1 MFPLQRFLLL
11 LEQHGFAKI
20 GIAEH
25 RRLQQLL
32 ETEGEHYTQDSEELK
47 YLIAP
52 IFAKSPAE
60 QEKLYAVFD
69 NFRASH
75 LQEAQKLVAEGK
87 PLLEISTREVVYEA
101 LHRYRYI
108 IYTLLLLL
116 GVNLGVFVWQ
126 KVAIP
131 VGTIPTTITP
141 TCPHQHAPPNVA
153 FLLQPN
159 TDTIALG
166 SPLTIIDQTPA
177 NEKDS
182 LLLTWQIGDTTYTQ
196 TLPIL
201 TSNQGGNATRKSTFK
216 GLTKEEGSLSISLQA
231 RYASDT
237 DRLCPDTSLVRTLWV
252 KDPNKPDVKRRI
264 ELPAAYALTD
274 RDTQVLQIPWV
285 KYLPYCLLLFALGL
299 MAELFAR
306 WLRALHQYQPPI
318 PEHNLDEEEEEPES
332 YSQPFHLSY
341 PRQAWAPE
349 PFVYDVANAMRQR
362 ETSERKKMDMRA
374 SVRATAQQA
383 GMPTLVEKHLS
394 RPTQYLALIDSA
406 CRDDHQAAFFEQ
418 WIDSLAEQDVLIERF
433 TFRHDIRMCV
443 NAEHLNGI
451 SLQDLYA
458 ICPLHRLLVLSDGN
472 YFISTLRPQL
482 HNWVTP
488 LLGSGELRR
497 LWKQRALITPRP
509 IAEWDYR
516 ERLLAQVFSIV
527 PANPEGQ
534 LMLVELLTNDDPY
547 DYRRHKK
554 QFNQLV
560 ADQTVE
566 QLPNDWYEEFA
577 QNPDFDSNRKI
588 PDYLKIWLAAVSLH
602 PEPTYEVLMAMG
614 KALQTNPPKEL
625 QNADLKASPDFSR
638 MLPFVRIEWLRSGKI
653 PPTIRRKLQDFLRQ
667 YPNTEALA
675 RKTVLELLKG
685 MNPPPNSLAYYEHK
699 DLVKE
704 HQKALGLLR
713 QNKTAQLELPLLAY
727 INQELI
733 DPEPPPPPPPLTW
746 LQKWQQW
753 HILQKV
759 WQTATQYLRQTQTW
773 LLRLSLAL
781 LLLVATI
788 YIAKQMGYLQA
799 AQLPQYVQLNNQA
812 AQLLTEQKNTDY
824 LNAAEQQLLQAQQ
837 LQPNYN
843 YAQHNLR
850 VVQYLRGMGIYNDS
864 TKVRTKELQTA
875 IDWFD
880 QAAKRDTAIINNTL
894 SENDTAQHLPL
905 HALHAAGVTHY
916 YAQQPD
922 TAQIYY
928 DRIVAQDS
936 LYFERIAAP
945 NLATLLQQQIA
956 LLRLTDAVAKLPLDS
971 VAIQI
976 DGQNMGYTQNNGI
989 LYINRSTLRQY
1000 ADKPARLTA
1009 TKTGYLPYQ
1018 KTLNLPQ
1025 NPSLPTNIQLK
1036 IDAKAFNPKTI
1047 QQYQQLKQQRQQQ
1060 YEQLLNALSTA
1071 ATDTTPAAWTN
1082 ANNTLWQNLQNT
1094 ERQLQQQ
1101 EANYGTRLLQN
1112 QAATTNT
1119 QADSLSLQALR
1130 RFYTQIGQ
1138 LSEQRIAVKNKY
1150 GKWGYADQRAQLI
1163 IPFRYTKA
1171 SNFLNRQA
1179 TVTDLQQTY
1188 TIDPSGKCIANCPS
1202 PPPKE
1207 DKTQEEPEDPP
1218 PPKATDTDTI
1228 PTPTKVDDPFANQM
1242 VSIQGGTFMMG
1253 SPDSEADRSN
1263 SEYQHQVSVSSF
1275 KMSKYEVTQAQ
1286 WEAIMGDNP
1295 SGFKGDP
1302 NLPVENVSWDD
1313 IQVFLKKLNALY
1325 PPSSGGAGGGYRLP
1339 TEAEWEYAAR
1349 GGTSTPFY
1357 TGTCLSTDQANYDG
1371 NYPYQSCAKGKYR
1384 EKTTPVGS
1392 FAPNKYGLYD
1402 MSGNV
1407 WEWCQDWYDADYYKN
1422 SPANNPKGP
1431 STGSNRVLRGGSWS
1445 DDAQYCRSALRHIYY
1460 PSYRNFNYGFR
1471 LVFVPQF

>member
-1 MFPLQRFLLL
+1 MFPLQSFLLL

-20 GIAEH
+20 GIAER

-32 ETEGEHYTQDSEELK
+32 ETEGEYYAQHPDELK

-69 NFRASH
+69 NFCASH

-87 PLLEISTREVVYEA
+87 PLLEISTREVIYET

-108 IYTLLLLL
+108 VYALLLLL

-131 VGTIPTTITP
+131 KETIPTTITP
-141 TCPHQHAPPNVA
+141 ACPHQYAPQNVA
-153 FLLQPN
+153 FSLQPN

-182 LLLTWQIGDTTYTQ
+182 LHLTWQVGDTTYTQ
-196 TLPIL
+196 ILPIL
-201 TSNQGGNATRKSTFK
+201 TSKQGGNATRKITFK

-231 RYASDT
+231 RYATDT
-237 DRLCPDTSLVRTLWV
+237 TRLCPDTNLVRTLWV

-264 ELPAAYALTD
+264 ALPTAHALTD
-274 RDTQVLQIPWV
+274 RDTQTLQIPWV
-285 KYLPYCLLLFALGL
+285 KYLPYCLLLFALGFVG
-299 MAELFAR
+299 ELFAR

-318 PEHNLDEEEEEPES
+318 PEHNLDEEEEEPQS

-341 PRQAWAPE
+341 PRQAWTPE
-349 PFVYDVANAMRQR
+349 PFMYDVANALRQR
-362 ETSERKKMDMRA
+362 ETSERKKLDMRA

-418 WIDSLAEQDVLIERF
+418 WVDSLTEQDVLIERL

-443 NAEHLNGI
+443 NSEHPNGI

-458 ICPLHRLLVLSDGN
+458 IYPLHRLLVLSDGD

-482 HNWVTP
+482 NNWVTP

-554 QFNQLV
+554 QFSQLL
-560 ADQTVE
+560 ADQNIE

-577 QNPDFDSNRKI
+577 QNPNFDTQDST
-588 PDYLKIWLAAVSLH
+588 PTYLKIWLAAVALH

-614 KALQTNPPKEL
+614 KALQANPPKEL
-625 QNADLKASPDFSR
+625 QAYSQQQAPDFSR
-638 MLPFVRIEWLRSGKI
+638 MLPFARIEWLRSGKI
-653 PPTIRRKLQDFLRQ
+653 PTKTRRKLQDFIKQ
-667 YPNTEALA
+667 YPNTEAIA
-675 RKTVLELLKG
+675 RKTVLELLQG

-704 HQKALGLLR
+704 HQKALRLLR
-713 QNKTAQLELPLLAY
+713 QNKTAQLEPPLLAY
-727 INQELI
+727 INQELS

-746 LQKWQQW
+746 QQKLKQW
-753 HILQKV
+753 HILQAV
-759 WQTATQYLRQTQTW
+759 WQTATQYLRQTQAW

-781 LLLVATI
+781 LLLVAAL
-788 YIAKQMGYLQA
+788 YAAKQMGYIQP

-812 AQLLTEQKNTDY
+812 AQLITEQTKPDY

-837 LQPNYN
+837 LQPSYN

-850 VVQYLRGMGIYNDS
+850 VVQYLRGMDIYNDS
-864 TKVRTKELQTA
+864 TKVRTKELQNA

-880 QAAKRDTAIINNTL
+880 KSTQSDQIVRESDPTL
-894 SENDTAQHLPL
+894 YVT
-905 HALHAAGVTHY
+905 ALHAAGVTHY

-922 TAQIYY
+922 TAQTYY
-928 DRIVAQDS
+928 NRIMAQDS
-936 LYFERIAAP
+936 LYFGRIAAP
-945 NLATLLQQQIA
+945 NLATLLQQSIIFANIESDSKNKIEGAILMIGDDTISISDVNGIA
-956 LLRLTDAVAKLPLDS
+956 LVNATSIQKYFNRNLSVKIHKENYHNLSINIYVDKNTLPIN
-971 VAIQI
+971 AILIPEKQ
-976 DGQNMGYTQNNGI
+976 T
-989 LYINRSTLRQY
+989 
-1000 ADKPARLTA
+1000 LTA
-1009 TKTGYLPYQ
+1009 NDLSKY
-1018 KTLNLPQ
+1018 N
-1025 NPSLPTNIQLK
+1025 QLK
-1036 IDAKAFNPKTI
+1036 
-1047 QQYQQLKQQRQQQ
+1047 KQQKQQ
-1060 YEQLLNALSTA
+1060 YERLLNEIIPINFDSNLTGFQGFGPQAKVLLNAL
-1071 ATDTTPAAWTN
+1071 N
-1082 ANNTLWQNLQNT
+1082 RT
-1094 ERQLQQQ
+1094 ERELIEMEYIFGKDVLGVNEPTLVSAQFQTIDNALKRKY
-1101 EANYGTRLLQN
+1101 NNVRKWSNGLLAIKDN
-1112 QAATTNT
+1112 KTN
-1119 QADSLSLQALR
+1119 L
-1130 RFYTQIGQ
+1130 
-1138 LSEQRIAVKNKY
+1138 
-1150 GKWGYADQRAQLI
+1150 WGYCNENAFLK
-1163 IPFRYTKA
+1163 IPFRFTEA
-1171 SNFLNRQA
+1171 SDFNNNRAQVRENAKVFIINTDGACIDKCPNSICDTLNCGIHGNCVEGRCQCR
-1179 TVTDLQQTY
+1179 DGF
-1188 TIDPSGKCIANCPS
+1188 SGDKCDI
-1202 PPPKE
+1202 PP
-1207 DKTQEEPEDPP
+1207 
-1218 PPKATDTDTI
+1218 I
-1228 PTPTKVDDPFANQM
+1228 LDPFAAQM
-1242 VSIQGGTFMMG
+1242 ILIQGGTFMMG
-1253 SPDSEADRSN
+1253 SPDSEADRN
-1263 SEYQHQVSVSSF
+1263 NDEYQHQVSVSSF

-1286 WEAIMGDNP
+1286 WEAIMGNNRSEF
-1295 SGFKGDP
+1295 SGCAQC
-1302 NLPVENVSWDD
+1302 PVENVSWDD
-1313 IQVFLKKLNALY
+1313 IQDFLQKLNAQT
-1325 PPSSGGAGGGYRLP
+1325 GKNYRLP

-1371 NYPYQSCAKGKYR
+1371 NNPYQSCAKGEYR
-1384 EKTTPVGS
+1384 ETTTPVGS

-1402 MSGNV
+1402 MHGNV
-1407 WEWCQDWYDADYYKN
+1407 WEWCQDWYGEDYYNN
-1422 SPANNPKGP
+1422 SPSDNPKGP
-1431 STGSNRVLRGGSWS
+1431 STGTYRVLRGGSWYY
-1445 DDAQYCRSALRHIYY
+1445 DAQRCRSANRRDDT
-1460 PSYRNFNYGFR
+1460 PDYRFNGNGFR